1 MMKALRYLLVLFA
14 AIPFRTWGQQPV
26 DPAFATALQD
36 KIDSCVNVYALPG
49 MSVGLLLPGD
59 RYWRGAS
66 GVAHRYTL
74 QPMDTS
80 LLFQQ
85 ASVTKLFTSAL
96 VMQLVDE
103 GSVQLDDTVG
113 EYLPAI
119 THVPSGV
126 RIRDLLRHR
135 SGIADHLGNPG
146 VANAWLLSPNV
157 IWNPGEAIAVFGE
170 EPSGVPGVS
179 FAYSNPNFIL
189 LGMIIEEV
197 TGVDLATALRTRISE
212 PLGLEDTFLC
222 PADPLDGMITP
233 GWSSLSVPNSYTDD
247 MTGFLSPAFSSMV
260 GGAGALVSTPWDVV
274 RFTEALF
281 TGEVVPLA
289 LVDTMCITTSVG
301 LGANTTGYG
310 YGTMRYSFGGV
321 TYHGHSGDIN
331 GFTQLTVHQRTT
343 GVTLTISIN
352 RNNAPRGPIAAALL
366 QVITAQLAVGMSAM
380 PTDEERLLMFPNPV
394 DETLYVMGSGPLRY
408 RLFDASGREV
418 LVGNVLDAQTAAI
431 DVSVLAPGHYHC
443 LLERHGVRRVFQ
455 NIIVE

>member
-1 MMKALRYLLVLFA
+1 MKILRHLAFLLA
-14 AIPFRTWGQQPV
+14 AIPFRSWGQQPV
-26 DPAFATALQD
+26 DPAFAAALQA

-49 MSVGLLLPGD
+49 ISVGLLLPDD

-85 ASVTKLFTSAL
+85 ASVTKLFTAAL

-103 GSVQLDDTVG
+103 GLVQLDDTVG
-113 EYLPAI
+113 DFLPAI
-119 THVPSGV
+119 DHVPSGV

-135 SGIADHLGNPG
+135 SGIVDHLGNPG

-157 IWNPGEAIAVFGE
+157 VWDPGEAIAMFGE
-170 EPSGVPGVS
+170 EPTSLPGLS

-197 TGVDLATALRTRISE
+197 TGMDLATALRTRISE
-212 PLGLEDTFLC
+212 PLDLEDTFLR
-222 PADPLDGMITP
+222 PADPVNGTMVP
-233 GWSSLSVPNSYTDD
+233 GWSSLSVPNTYTDD

-274 RFTEALF
+274 RFTQALF
-281 TGEVVPLA
+281 SGQVVPMA
-289 LVDTMCITTSVG
+289 LVDTMCITTNVG

-310 YGTMRYSFGGV
+310 YGTMRYSFGGS

-331 GFTQLTVHQRTT
+331 GFTQLTIHQRTT
-343 GVTLTISIN
+343 GVTVAISIN

-366 QVITAQLAVGMSAM
+366 QVITEQLAVGLS
-380 PTDEERLLMFPNPV
+380 PIPDEAGPVTVFPNPV
-394 DETLYVMGSGPLRY
+394 DAELYVMAASALHY

-418 LVGNVLDAQTAAI
+418 RSGAVADPRGVGI
-431 DVSVLAPGHYHC
+431 DVSVLEPGYYVC
-443 LLERHGVRRVFQ
+443 VVERSSGEISFHP
-455 NIIVE
+455 IIVE

>member
-1 MMKALRYLLVLFA
+1 MKALRHVLFLIA

-26 DPAFATALQD
+26 DPAFAAVLQA

-49 MSVGLLLPGD
+49 ISVGLLLPDD

-74 QPMDTS
+74 EAMDTS
-80 LLFQQ
+80 FLFQQ
-85 ASVTKLFTSAL
+85 ASVTKLFTAAL

-103 GSVQLDDTVG
+103 GLVQLDDTIG
-113 EYLPAI
+113 DFLPAI
-119 THVPSGV
+119 EHVPSGV

-157 IWNPGEAIAVFGE
+157 IWNPREAIALFGE

-179 FAYSNPNFIL
+179 FSYSNPNFIL
-189 LGMIIEEV
+189 LGMIVEEV

-212 PLGLEDTFLC
+212 PLGLEDTFLR
-222 PADPLDGMITP
+222 PADQLDGALVP
-233 GWSSLSVPNSYTDD
+233 GWSSLSVPNAYTDD

-274 RFTEALF
+274 RFTKALF

-366 QVITAQLAVGMSAM
+366 QVITDQLAVGMSAI
-380 PTDEERLLMFPNPV
+380 PTDEERLVVFPNPV
-394 DETLYVMGSGPLRY
+394 DETLYVIGSDQLRY
-408 RLFDASGREV
+408 RLFDASGREA
-418 LVGNVLDAQTAAI
+418 LVGIVLDARNAAI
-431 DVSVLAPGHYHC
+431 DVSGLDPGHYLC
-443 LLERHGVRRVFQ
+443 LVERKGVSRAFQ

>member
-1 MMKALRYLLVLFA
+1 MRILRHLAFLLA
-14 AIPFRTWGQQPV
+14 AIPFRSWGQQPV
-26 DPAFATALQD
+26 DPAFAAALQA

-49 MSVGLLLPGD
+49 ISVGLLLPDD

-74 QPMDTS
+74 EPMDTTF
-80 LLFQQ
+80 LFQQ
-85 ASVTKLFTSAL
+85 ASVTKLFTAAL

-103 GSVQLDDTVG
+103 GLVQLDDAIG
-113 EYLPAI
+113 EFLPAI
-119 THVPSGV
+119 DHVPSDI

-135 SGIADHLGNPG
+135 SGIVDHLGNPG

-157 IWNPGEAIAVFGE
+157 VWDPGEAIAMFGE

-212 PLGLEDTFLC
+212 PLDLEDTFLR
-222 PADPLDGMITP
+222 PADPLDGSLVP
-233 GWSSLSVPNSYTDD
+233 GWSSLSVPNAYTDD

-274 RFTEALF
+274 HFTEALF

-331 GFTQLTVHQRTT
+331 GFTQLTVHQRIT
-343 GVTLTISIN
+343 GVTLTISVN

-366 QVITAQLAVGMSAM
+366 QVITAQLAVGMSAI
-380 PTDEERLLMFPNPV
+380 PTDEERLVVFPNPV
-394 DETLYVMGSGPLRY
+394 DETLYVIGSGPLRY
-408 RLFDASGREV
+408 RLFDASGREA
-418 LVGNVLDAQTAAI
+418 LVGIVLDAQNAAF
-431 DVSVLAPGHYHC
+431 DVSGLDPGHYLC
-443 LLERHGVRRVFQ
+443 VVERNGVSRAFQ